1 MTTSGASPIA
11 WSTPRSRWASSP
23 EGHRFASFV
32 PAMNAFRSLDDA
44 DVKGKRVLLRV
55 DLNVPMQGGKVADA
69 TRIEEIAPT
78 ITELA
83 DNGGKVILLSHLNR
97 PKGRDPKDSL
107 RPVAAEVAKIIKRP
121 VAMRDCPRPVRPSR
135 RRRHLQSAP
144 RSPSSRSNL
153 AICHFRSNST
163 IYAELPL

>member
-23 EGHRFASFV
+23 EGHRFASFCTV

-55 DLNVPMQGGKVADA
+55 DLNVPMQDGKVSDS
-69 TRIEEIAPT
+69 TRIEEIVPT

-83 DNGGKVILLSHLNR
+83 DKGGKIILLSHCDR
-97 PKGRDPKDSL
+97 SKGRDLKYSL
-107 RPVAAEVAKIIKRP
+107 RPVAAEVARLVKRP
-121 VAMRDCPRPVRPSR
+121 VAFADDCIGPK
-135 RRRHLQSAP
+135 
-144 RSPSSRSNL
+144 
-153 AICHFRSNST
+153 
-163 IYAELPL
+163 AEAAVAA

>member
-23 EGHRFASFV
+23 EGHRFASFRIV

-55 DLNVPMQGGKVADA
+55 DLNVPMQDGKVADS

-78 ITELA
+78 IIELS
-83 DNGGKVILLSHLNR
+83 DKGGRVILLSHLNR
-97 PKGRDPKDSL
+97 PKGPDPKDSL
-107 RPVAAEVAKIIKRP
+107 RPVAAEVSRIVKRP
-121 VAMRDCPRPVRPSR
+121 GAFPEACI
-135 RRRHLQSAP
+135 AP
-144 RSPSSRSNL
+144 TGAAP
-153 AICHFRSNST
+153 
-163 IYAELPL
+163 